1 MIFRSTISN
10 EEAAQLPAA
19 HFDGEIVIV
28 DNDEQIESVCK
39 DLAAQR
45 IIGFDTETRPSF
57 KAGQMNRWPC
67 CNYPHTGA
75 ATSYVYA
82 A

>member
-45 IIGFDTETRPSF
+45 IIGFDTETRP
-57 KAGQMNRWPC
+57 
-67 CNYPHTGA
+67 
-75 ATSYVYA
+75 
-82 A
+82 

>member
-45 IIGFDTETRPSF
+45 IIGFDTETRPRS
-57 KAGQMNRWPC
+57 RPDR
-67 CNYPHTGA
+67 
-75 ATSYVYA
+75 
-82 A
+82 